1 VSDVRQLFPSG
12 TPVDASGALVLGGCS
27 VLDLAAEFGT
37 PTLLVDETALRA
49 RAQRYV
55 SGLAERWPDTRVA
68 RASKSFPCTAVY
80 RCLVRKAAVSTS
92 PVAVS

>member
-1 VSDVRQLFPSG
+1 MSDVRQLFPSA
-12 TPVDASGALVLGGCS
+12 TAVDASGALVLGGCS

-55 SGLAERWPDTRVA
+55 SGLAEQWPDSHAA
-68 RASKSFPCTAVY
+68 RPSNI
-80 RCLVRKAAVSTS
+80 LAA
-92 PVAVS
+92 

>member
-12 TPVDASGALVLGGCS
+12 TPVDACGALVLGDCS

-49 RAQRYV
+49 
-55 SGLAERWPDTRVA
+55 
-68 RASKSFPCTAVY
+68 
-80 RCLVRKAAVSTS
+80 
-92 PVAVS
+92 

>member
-12 TPVDASGALVLGGCS
+12 TAVDACGALVLGGCS

-49 RAQRYV
+49 QAQRYV
-55 SGLAERWPDTRVA
+55 SGLAERCPDSRVA
-68 RASKSFPCTAVY
+68 WASNI
-80 RCLVRKAAVSTS
+80 LAA
-92 PVAVS
+92 